1 LTRIREFHIRAYG
14 EADRDAV
21 VGLWTACELVVPWNV
36 PEEDIATKLAYQPE
50 LFFVAE
56 RGVEVVGSV
65 MAGYEGHRGQINYLA
80 VRPDLQG
87 GGLGRELMEHAEA
100 SLRALGAPKI
110 NLQVRARNRAV
121 IEFYESLGYAVDDT
135 VNLGK
140 RLDGK

>member
-1 LTRIREFHIRAYG
+1 VIRVFRPE
-14 EADRDAV
+14 DRDAV
-21 VGLWTACELVVPWNV
+21 VGLWRACGLVVAWNV
-36 PEEDIATKLAYQPE
+36 PEDDIATKLAFQPD

-56 RGVEVVGSV
+56 IRGEVAGSV

-87 GGLGRELMEHAEA
+87 SGLGRELMEFAEQR
-100 SLRALGAPKI
+100 LRELGAPKI

-121 IEFYESLGYAVDDT
+121 VAFYEALGYAADDT

-140 RLDGK
+140 RLDGSS